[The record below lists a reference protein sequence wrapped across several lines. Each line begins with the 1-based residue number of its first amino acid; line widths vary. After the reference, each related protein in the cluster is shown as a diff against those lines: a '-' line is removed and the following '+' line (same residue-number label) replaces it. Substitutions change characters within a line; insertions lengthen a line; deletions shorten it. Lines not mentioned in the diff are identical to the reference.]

1 MDSTDIQTLIED
13 KFNYIV
19 RSFELIGEGYDSK
32 AYLINDEYIFK
43 IKTSANEKK
52 GYVKEKAILD
62 FLNDNLDTS
71 ISIPKVEYFF
81 VDEDIQIMGY
91 KKLDGRFLS
100 TTIYENMSKDKEKSL
115 KKDIANFLKKLHS
128 LDYSSIAEYKID
140 NKSNCKEEYE
150 ILKNTLYDSF
160 TEAEKKYVE
169 GFYNRL
175 ENTNVFSDKKC
186 LCHNDFSCNHIL
198 LDEDDKFI
206 GVIDFGDSGIA
217 DEYCDF
223 IYLLENSQ
231 EEIGRQFGLDILYL
245 YGDIN
250 ISAAIEYQELVD
262 EYWPIETMV
271 YGIRNNKQDFID
283 KGRLE
288 LDKRIGE

>member
-1 MDSTDIQTLIED
+1 MEFFNIKLLIED
-13 KFNYIV
+13 KFDYTV
-19 RSFELIGEGYDSK
+19 ESFEVIGEGYDSK

-43 IKTSANEKK
+43 IKTSANKEK

-62 FLNDNLDTS
+62 FLNDNLDTD
-71 ISIPKVEYFF
+71 INIPKVEYFF
-81 VDEDIQIMGY
+81 VDEDIKIMGY
-91 KKLDGRFLS
+91 KKLDGKFLS
-100 TTIYENMSKDKEKSL
+100 TTIYENMSKDKRKGL
-115 KKDIANFLKKLHS
+115 NKDIADFLRQLHS
-128 LDYSSIAEYKID
+128 LDYSPIAEYKID
-140 NKSNCKEEYE
+140 NKSNCLEEYE
-150 ILKNTLYDSF
+150 ILKSTIYDSF
-160 TEAEKKYVE
+160 TEAEKKYIE

-175 ENTNVFSDKKC
+175 ESTKVFLDKKC

-206 GVIDFGDSGIA
+206 GVIDFGDSGIV

-250 ISAAIEYQELVD
+250 IRAAIEYQELVD
-262 EYWPIETMV
+262 EYWPIETMI

-283 KGRLE
+283 KGRAE
-288 LDKRIGE
+288 LKRRVDE

>member
-1 MDSTDIQTLIED
+1 M
-13 KFNYIV
+13 K
-19 RSFELIGEGYDSK
+19 R
-32 AYLINDEYIFK
+32 FK
-43 IKTSANEKK
+43 
-52 GYVKEKAILD
+52 LW
-62 FLNDNLDTS
+62 
-71 ISIPKVEYFF
+71 
-81 VDEDIQIMGY
+81 GY

-100 TTIYENMSKDKEKSL
+100 TSIYENMSKDKEKSL
-115 KKDIANFLKKLHS
+115 KKDIADFLKKLHS
-128 LDYSSIAEYKID
+128 LDYSSIAEFSID

-223 IYLLENSQ
+223 IYLLENSE